1 LPQRAGPRRAAAPG
15 EGRAAAQP
23 YLSGTAEPGA
33 ADVADARAQ
42 MAGLAQLERISL
54 QQALA
59 ASTLFHPVRIGPAE
73 RIQDASPGRHARHAS
88 RHYRDR
94 VDRVRRGNNTAVLA
108 AQNDPLGR
116 LTAGYSKART
126 ILLIAASAGG
136 VAALAWR
143 HATELT
149 GRDDQYA
156 SIWAGLSVVM
166 IAILLLAWL
175 DRPKKAASARAREL
189 GMLRVTVNVPVYNE
203 DPEALRLVARA
214 LARQTRP
221 PQRVEFVDD
230 GSDKFSYDDVRDD
243 LVLLGLEYPDIEF
256 RWVRTERTPD
266 SGKRAAQA
274 VTFRGDPQADVFATI
289 DSDTVLESR
298 AIEEGLKPFADPRV
312 QSVAAILLVFNAG
325 RNLLTGLTEIWL
337 AVYQLGVRAAWSRL
351 GCVLVNSGGL
361 AFYRAGVVR
370 DALPAYL
377 GETFAGR
384 KVSYSDDAMLTFFAL
399 LRGRTVQQP
408 TCFAFTIMPEKTSHH
423 VRQQLRWM
431 RGNVIRTFW
440 WFRYLS
446 PLRLGWWL
454 GFIAWTTFTITTGL
468 MLTLFV
474 IGPALSGHLPAAPSW
489 PVIAGLSY
497 LASLRALL
505 VKRGDQ
511 RTLSRLAAFA
521 ASPLITIWCMTVLR
535 VLRLWSLVTCLN
547 SGWGT
552 RTKVEVTVGGTS

>member
-1 LPQRAGPRRAAAPG
+1 
-15 EGRAAAQP
+15 
-23 YLSGTAEPGA
+23 
-33 ADVADARAQ
+33 
-42 MAGLAQLERISL
+42 M
-54 QQALA
+54 
-59 ASTLFHPVRIGPAE
+59 
-73 RIQDASPGRHARHAS
+73 
-88 RHYRDR
+88 
-94 VDRVRRGNNTAVLA
+94 
-108 AQNDPLGR
+108 
-116 LTAGYSKART
+116 TAGYSKTRT
-126 ILLIAASAGG
+126 AVLLIVSAAG
-136 VAALAWR
+136 VTALAWR
-143 HATELT
+143 HAAELMN
-149 GRDDQYA
+149 GHDQLA
-156 SIWAGLSVVM
+156 GIWAGLSVLMV
-166 IAILLLAWL
+166 AILLLGWL
-175 DRPKKAASARAREL
+175 DRPKKASRAQARQL
-189 GMLRVTVNVPVYNE
+189 GLLRVTVNVPVYNE
-203 DPEALRLVARA
+203 DPQALKLVARA

-230 GSDKFSYDDVRDD
+230 GSDRFSYADVRDD
-243 LVLLGLEYPDIEF
+243 LVLLGLEHPGIEF
-256 RWVRTERTPD
+256 RWVRTERTAD

-274 VTFRGDPQADVFATI
+274 VTFRGDPHADVFATI
-289 DSDTVLESR
+289 DSDTVLEAR

-312 QSVAAILLVFNAG
+312 QSVAAILLVYNAG
-325 RNLLTGLTEIWL
+325 TNLLTALTEIWL

-361 AFYRAGVVR
+361 AFYRGGIVR

-408 TCFAFTIMPEKTSHH
+408 TCFAFTIMPEKTGHH

-431 RGNVIRTFW
+431 RGNIIRTFW

-454 GFIAWTTFTITTGL
+454 AFIAWTTFVITTGL

-474 IGPALSGHLPAAPSW
+474 ISPALAGHRPGMPSL

-511 RTLSRLAAFA
+511 GTLSRLAAFA
-521 ASPLITIWCMTVLR
+521 ASPVITLWSMTVLR
-535 VLRLWSLVTCLN
+535 ALRLWALVTCLN

-552 RTKVEVTVGGTS
+552 RDKVEVSVGAAS

>member
-1 LPQRAGPRRAAAPG
+1 LTTSAAGV
-15 EGRAAAQP
+15 
-23 YLSGTAEPGA
+23 T
-33 ADVADARAQ
+33 
-42 MAGLAQLERISL
+42 
-54 QQALA
+54 
-59 ASTLFHPVRIGPAE
+59 
-73 RIQDASPGRHARHAS
+73 
-88 RHYRDR
+88 
-94 VDRVRRGNNTAVLA
+94 
-108 AQNDPLGR
+108 
-116 LTAGYSKART
+116 
-126 ILLIAASAGG
+126 
-136 VAALAWR
+136 ALAWR
-143 HATELT
+143 HT
-149 GRDDQYA
+149 GALMEPDDRLA
-156 SIWAGLSVVM
+156 IIWAGLSVLMV
-166 IAILLLAWL
+166 ATLLLAWL
-175 DRPKKAASARAREL
+175 DRPKQVAAAQARSL
-189 GMLRVTVNVPVYNE
+189 DLLRVTVNVPVYNE
-203 DPEALRLVARA
+203 DPGALRLVARA

-230 GSDKFSYDDVRDD
+230 GSDQFSYEDIRDD
-243 LVLLGLEYPDIEF
+243 LVLLGLEYPRIEF
-256 RWVRTERTPD
+256 RWVRTERTAD

-274 VTFRGDPQADVFATI
+274 ITFRGDPDADVFATI

-377 GETFAGR
+377 SETFAGR
-384 KVSYSDDAMLTFFAL
+384 RVSYSDDAMLTFFAL

-446 PLRLGWWL
+446 PLRTGWWL
-454 GFIAWTTFTITTGL
+454 GLIAWATFTITTGL

-474 IGPALSGHLPAAPSW
+474 ISPLLSGHLPGTPSL

-497 LASLRALL
+497 LASLRAML

-511 RTLSRLAAFA
+511 RTLHRLAAFA

-535 VLRLWSLVTCLN
+535 ALRLWSLLTCLN

-552 RTKVEVTVGGTS
+552 RGRVEVTLGDTS